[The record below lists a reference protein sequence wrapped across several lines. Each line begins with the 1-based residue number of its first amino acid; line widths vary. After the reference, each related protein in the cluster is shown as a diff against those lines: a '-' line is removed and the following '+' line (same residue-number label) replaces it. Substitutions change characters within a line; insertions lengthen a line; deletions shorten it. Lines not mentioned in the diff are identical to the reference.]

1 MKKISASLFLL
12 LVLIDLSYSQTSIAK
27 PDWYFGMLGSNIG
40 TAGIVVTDLDGNSLN
55 DIISNGMYNTDFWS
69 PSSFITVS
77 EYSAKDST
85 YKTKWISRIYLQR
98 LTKIQV
104 YDFNKDGTK
113 EIYAGFDDGSV
124 KIFDGSTFA
133 EIKTFYISKRI
144 LSYSVPNQI
153 DDLQFGDADNDSK
166 IDLVATNGDTTYVYN
181 ESYSLKFKILFGA
194 KYFAIGDIDND
205 HNNEIIYSNGK
216 IFQNMNGNNIFKYQ
230 FYTYNK
236 QSPVA
241 LSDIN
246 YDGTKDLIYTSQ
258 DTLFTYDFKNKRKI
272 WSVKTNTNYDQFITG
287 LWLCDYDDDAIDDI
301 FLGNISRYGIEC
313 YNGRG
318 GIDAFSLSDING
330 VTNAAIADLDGDLD
344 LDLICSTGANT
355 TGPDYFYVYDLNS
368 ETKTWQS
375 THYERSFTAFD
386 VGDLKNDM
394 KNELVIGN
402 YGYKNTYYEY
412 PLILSLNA
420 QDHSLLWQNEN
431 PDLLRVDNISSVQI
445 GDINNDGKNQLLI
458 GIDNRYEFT
467 YVYALDSNYSIQ
479 RRFEMWGMDM
489 VIDMKIAD
497 IDLDNENELIVTL
510 GTDVTASSTPSFYQ
524 NYIYIFNAKT
534 GEEKWKSKQLG
545 GMRTKIGSLCLSNI
559 DNDDALEIVA
569 LKSEYNIDSS
579 NLYVID
585 GKTYDL
591 IEKKATQYKAADVQ
605 DIDGDGKQ
613 EIIIGMSNGE
623 ISVLDGISL
632 NEKMHIKTDC
642 KMISALKAYD
652 LDNDN
657 NKELVFTD
665 NYSLNIYSMKDA
677 VLQWKSD
684 TLGFSV
690 GLLNSLKIGD
700 FDSDGHPEVL
710 VNVNHALIQFKI
722 DYNPAHT
729 SLDPVK
735 LLIKNR
741 LFQNYPNPLSA
752 ETTIDFELEKKSG
765 VQFKIYNSLGTEM
778 YSRDYDALNSGLNS
792 IEIKADNFPEG
803 IYNYV
808 LIIDNGKKYSKKMVV
823 IK

>member
-1 MKKISASLFLL
+1 MKKLSASI
-12 LVLIDLSYSQTSIAK
+12 LVLLFSINLSYSQSGIAR

-40 TAGIVVTDLDGNSLN
+40 TAGIIVTDLDGNGLN
-55 DIISNGMYNTDFWS
+55 DIISNGMYSTDFWS
-69 PSSFITVS
+69 PSSFITIT
-77 EYSAKDST
+77 EYSAKDNT
-85 YKTKWISRIYLQR
+85 YRTKWISRLYLHK

-104 YDFNKDGTK
+104 FDFNKDGTK
-113 EIYAGFDDGSV
+113 EIYAGFDDGSIKV
-124 KIFDGSTFA
+124 FDGITFS

-144 LSYSVPNQI
+144 PSYSVPNQI
-153 DDLQFGDADNDSK
+153 DDLQFGDADNDSN
-166 IDLVATNGDTTYVYN
+166 IDLVATNGDTTYIYN
-181 ESYSLKFKILFGA
+181 ESYTLKAKILFGA

-205 HNNEIIYSNGK
+205 HSNEIVYSNGK
-216 IFQNMNGNNIFKYQ
+216 IFQNVNGNNMFKFQ

-246 YDGTKDLIYTSQ
+246 FDGTKDLIYTSQ
-258 DTLFTYDFKNKRKI
+258 DTLIAYDFKNKKNI
-272 WSVKTNTNYDQFITG
+272 WSVKTNSNYDQFITG
-287 LWLCDYDDDAIDDI
+287 LWLSDYDDDAIDDI
-301 FLGNISRYGIEC
+301 FVGNISRYGIDC

-318 GIDAFSLSDING
+318 GLAAFSLSNING
-330 VTNAAIADLDGDLD
+330 VTNAGIADLDGDQD
-344 LDLICSTGANT
+344 LDLICSTGANN

-368 ETKTWQS
+368 RTRSWQS
-375 THYERSFTAFD
+375 THYEGGFTAFD
-386 VGDLKNDM
+386 VGDLKNDQ
-394 KNELVIGN
+394 KNELAIGN
-402 YGYKNTYYEY
+402 TGYKNTYYEY
-412 PLILSLNA
+412 SLMLSLNA

-431 PDLLRVDNISSVQI
+431 PDLLRVDNISSVKI

-467 YVYALDSNYSIQ
+467 YVYALDSNYAIQ

-497 IDLDNENELIVTL
+497 IDLDNENELVVTL
-510 GTDVTASSTPSFYQ
+510 GTDVTASSTPSFFQ

-545 GMRTKIGSLCLSNI
+545 GMRSKIGSLCISNI

-569 LKSEYNIDSS
+569 LKSVYNSDSS
-579 NLYVID
+579 NLYIID

-591 IEKKATQYKAADVQ
+591 IEKKATKYKAVDVQ
-605 DIDGDGKQ
+605 DVDGDGSQ
-613 EIIIGMSNGE
+613 EIIIGMNNGE

-632 NEKMHIKTDC
+632 NEKLHIKTDC

-657 NKELVFTD
+657 TKELVFTD
-665 NYSLNIYSMKDA
+665 NYTLRIYSMKDA
-677 VLQWKSD
+677 VTQWESD
-684 TLGFSV
+684 TLGYSV

-700 FDSDGHPEVL
+700 FNSDGYPEVL
-710 VNVNHALIQFKI
+710 LNVNHALIQFKI
-722 DYNPAHT
+722 DYNPMHT
-729 SLDPVK
+729 SLQPVEGQS
-735 LLIKNR
+735 KNI
-741 LFQNYPNPLSA
+741 LFQNYPNPFSA
-752 ETTIDFELEKKSG
+752 ETTIDFELEKKSA
-765 VQFKIYNSLGTEM
+765 VQIKIYNSLGAEM
-778 YSRDYDALNSGLNS
+778 FSRGYHTLNSGLNS
-792 IEIKADNFPEG
+792 IKINADNLPEG

-808 LIIDNGKKYSKKMVV
+808 LIIDNDKRYSKKMVV